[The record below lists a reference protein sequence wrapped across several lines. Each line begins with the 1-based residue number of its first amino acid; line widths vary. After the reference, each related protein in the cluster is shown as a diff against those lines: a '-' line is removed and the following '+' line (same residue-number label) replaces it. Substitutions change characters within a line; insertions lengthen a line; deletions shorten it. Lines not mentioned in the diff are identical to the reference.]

1 MTVVFVTGIS
11 GTGKSAALAE
21 LERRGHRVID
31 TDYGGWTEGE
41 AGSERLLGALERIAR
56 ER

>member
-1 MTVVFVTGIS
+1 MTVVFITGIS

-31 TDYGGWTEGE
+31 TDSGGWTQGE
-41 AGSERLLGALERIAR
+41 AGSERVVDALERIAR